1 MHVRARKDKGEGVLR
16 EGILGSSSQ
25 FVRAVGEK
33 LFFEKLFSELGSL
46 RETVLKKP
54 FSERPFYELQPT
66 NCSVRSCSTSSGSV
80 GGRSE
85 RSGSAKAVAFQRTF
99 SDCASAQPRRRYS
112 YFLTRIENQDHA
124 DGLPD

>member
-1 MHVRARKDKGEGVLR
+1 MHVQARKDEGEGVLR

-33 LFFEKLFSELGSL
+33 LFSEKLFSEPGCL
-46 RETVLKKP
+46 RETVLEKP
-54 FSERPFYELQPT
+54 FSERPFYELQPR
-66 NCSVRSCSTSSGSV
+66 SFSGRSCSTRSGSV
-80 GGRSE
+80 RGRSE

-112 YFLTRIENQDHA
+112 FSTRIENQDHA
-124 DGLPD
+124 DELPD